1 MTRQPL
7 DDHLLISAMEAVYED
22 TKNQY
27 RGYYIWELAFEMA
40 KINWM
45 KPYSYETVMK
55 AVLKF
60 LGDGHAIGNRY
71 NIVFIDTSMGTIY
84 PKMKKV
90 YFIPHRL

>member
-7 DDHLLISAMEAVYED
+7 DDHLLISAMEAAYED

-45 KPYSYETVMK
+45 KAYSYDTVMK
-55 AVLKF
+55 ALLKF
-60 LGDGHAIGNRY
+60 IGEGHAVGNRY
-71 NIVFIDTSMGTIY
+71 NIAFIDSSMGTVY
-84 PKMKKV
+84 PQMKKI
-90 YFIPHRL
+90 YFVTHNL